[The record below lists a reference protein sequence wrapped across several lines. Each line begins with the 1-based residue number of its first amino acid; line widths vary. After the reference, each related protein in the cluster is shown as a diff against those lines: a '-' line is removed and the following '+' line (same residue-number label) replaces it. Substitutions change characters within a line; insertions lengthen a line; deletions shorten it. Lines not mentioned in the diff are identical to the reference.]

1 MTRAFAFCRATNR
14 LTINSRWQIPI
25 LEDPTVLASASLA
38 DLLNF
43 GRDMAEPSPED
54 RSDSLSVPWVDT
66 VRFIRQLSHD
76 LRNHLNAIELQSA
89 YISEL
94 EGDAKLKGEVNR
106 LREMISGLTAL
117 LQKVSGRLGDVKPNL
132 ISYRASDFVEDL
144 RKKIAQEFPN
154 NGSEISWDVQPGD
167 AVLNIDPQ
175 LLQEAIIELFANAF
189 RHDRGKGALT
199 AEARIDK
206 NRFLFTLREPKIQFE
221 LSTENWGR
229 EPLGKVSHGHYGL
242 GLNRVRTIVEA
253 HDGEMHGQYD
263 QKASRLVTALI
274 LPLSP
279 GKA

>member
-1 MTRAFAFCRATNR
+1 
-14 LTINSRWQIPI
+14 
-25 LEDPTVLASASLA
+25 
-38 DLLNF
+38 
-43 GRDMAEPSPED
+43 MAEPSPED

-117 LQKVSGRLGDVKPNL
+117 LQKVSDGLGEVKPNL

-144 RKKIAQEFPN
+144 RKKIAQEFPS
-154 NGSEISWDVQPGD
+154 NGSEVNWDVQPGD

-175 LLQEAIIELFANAF
+175 LLQEAIVELFTNAF
-189 RHDRGKGALT
+189 RHDRGKGALA

-206 NRFLFTLREPKIQFE
+206 NRFLFTLREPKIRFE

-229 EPLGKVSHGHYGL
+229 EPLRKVSHGHYGL
-242 GLNRVRTIVEA
+242 GLNRLRAIVEA
-253 HDGEMHGQYD
+253 HGGEMQAQYD
-263 QKASRLVTALI
+263 PKASRLVTALA
-274 LPLSP
+274 LPLSREN
-279 GKA
+279 A

>member
-1 MTRAFAFCRATNR
+1 
-14 LTINSRWQIPI
+14 
-25 LEDPTVLASASLA
+25 
-38 DLLNF
+38 
-43 GRDMAEPSPED
+43 MAEPSPED
-54 RSDSLSVPWVDT
+54 RSDSLSVPWVDA

-89 YISEL
+89 YVSEL

-106 LREMISGLTAL
+106 LREMISGLTSA
-117 LQKVSGRLGDVKPNL
+117 LQKVSGGLGEVKPNL

-154 NGSEISWDVQPGD
+154 KGPEISWDVQPGD

-175 LLQEAIIELFANAF
+175 LLQEAIVELFANAF
-189 RHDRGKGALT
+189 RHDRGKGALA

-206 NRFLFTLREPKIQFE
+206 NRFLFTLREPKIRFE

-229 EPLGKVSHGHYGL
+229 EPLRKVSHGHYGL

-253 HDGEMHGQYD
+253 HGGEIHAQYD
-263 QKASRLVTALI
+263 PNASRLVTALI
-274 LPLSP
+274 LPLS
-279 GKA
+279 GEKT